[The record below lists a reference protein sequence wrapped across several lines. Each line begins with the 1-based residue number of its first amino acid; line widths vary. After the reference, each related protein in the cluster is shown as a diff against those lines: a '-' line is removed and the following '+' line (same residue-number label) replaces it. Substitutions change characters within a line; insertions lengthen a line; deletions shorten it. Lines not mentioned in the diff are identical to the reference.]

1 MFSGF
6 LNNVVYRS
14 VQNWLLKLFS
24 IFLAFLGG
32 VRVRDVHSLVYPNW
46 SSIRPNLLS
55 PTTYVIRGG

>member
-6 LNNVVYRS
+6 LNAVVYRS
-14 VQNWLLKLFS
+14 VQLWLLKLFS
-24 IFLAFLGG
+24 IFLAFL
-32 VRVRDVHSLVYPNW
+32 VRVRDVHSMVYPNW